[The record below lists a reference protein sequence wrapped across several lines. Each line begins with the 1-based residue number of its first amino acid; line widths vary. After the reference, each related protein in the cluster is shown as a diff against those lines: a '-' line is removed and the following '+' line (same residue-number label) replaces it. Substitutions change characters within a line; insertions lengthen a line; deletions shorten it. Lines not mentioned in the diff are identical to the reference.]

1 MRRQSE
7 TLLFLPL
14 LPIFLVGMFPML
26 MIGLLGF
33 AGLAVFGV
41 LLICAGLASG
51 NEAHDTFNHDVI
63 VHGYPR
69 GSERAA
75 RASDM
80 HAATRLAHRVEA
92 TGLALIIVA
101 AIGFIYVG

>member
-1 MRRQSE
+1 MCIRDR
-7 TLLFLPL
+7 
-14 LPIFLVGMFPML
+14 
-26 MIGLLGF
+26 
-33 AGLAVFGV
+33 
-41 LLICAGLASG
+41 ASG